1 MGWDVLLVDIEG
13 FSLWGGSPFTAQML
27 LSYIRK
33 LAKPK
38 PVGDRK
44 QYVSASSF
52 CLNPAMTSLND
63 G

>member
-1 MGWDVLLVDIEG
+1 MGWDVLLVDTEG

-38 PVGDRK
+38 PVGTGNSIFLL
-44 QYVSASSF
+44 QVFA
-52 CLNPAMTSLND
+52 
-63 G
+63 